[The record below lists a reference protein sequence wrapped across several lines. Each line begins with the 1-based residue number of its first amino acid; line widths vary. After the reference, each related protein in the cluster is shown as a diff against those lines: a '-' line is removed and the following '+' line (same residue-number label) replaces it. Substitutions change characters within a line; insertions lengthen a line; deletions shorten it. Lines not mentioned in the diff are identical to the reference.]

1 MEDDIDEAQSLAAKY
16 VQRSPTVP
24 IKVIMKI
31 IKVIN
36 LMSDLWMKIFMEQIW
51 QLLTISAIYVFM
63 IKMKSGTKTKF

>member
-36 LMSDLWMKIFMEQIW
+36 LMSDL
-51 QLLTISAIYVFM
+51 
-63 IKMKSGTKTKF
+63 

>member
-24 IKVIMKI
+24 IKVIIEI

-36 LMSDLWMKIFMEQIW
+36 LMGDL
-51 QLLTISAIYVFM
+51 
-63 IKMKSGTKTKF
+63 